1 MIRKEARMTW
11 VCVGGASLQA
21 AFCQV
26 ACDFWAAAVSVLLC
40 TFLPPGYVPD
50 FICRSDFG
58 SWMGPAQ
65 LLLGLTQSSL
75 RLTSIE
81 SVMPSSHLI
90 LCHPLLLLPPIPPS
104 IRVFSN
110 VLASF
115 LIIL

>member
-1 MIRKEARMTW
+1 MTW

-40 TFLPPGYVPD
+40 TFLSPGYVPD

-65 LLLGLTQSSL
+65 LLLGLKGAGPGIQV
-75 RLTSIE
+75 RDELTSQEPPLI
-81 SVMPSSHLI
+81 SHI
-90 LCHPLLLLPPIPPS
+90 LVLKGSRDLPGGH
-104 IRVFSN
+104 
-110 VLASF
+110 
-115 LIIL
+115 